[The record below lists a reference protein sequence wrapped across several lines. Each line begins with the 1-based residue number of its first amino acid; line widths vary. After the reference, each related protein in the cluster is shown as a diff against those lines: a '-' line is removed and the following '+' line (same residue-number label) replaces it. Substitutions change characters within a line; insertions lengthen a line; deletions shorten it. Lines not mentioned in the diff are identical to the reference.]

1 MAIIQTI
8 LLCTLVRYT
17 FSFIGNAPYT
27 KRRCESQRALNL
39 VPVRNFDCSFLEG
52 SDDYRC
58 CFDRN
63 GTLQVG
69 SGDTPPYQLCL
80 VQEEDLPDVA
90 RFVVNAFGA
99 DVISLSKDFNRFE
112 KAFVKPTIGLLNAYS
127 GIVAYAEVL
136 SGMLSRTRDRIDLD
150 VPDLAGKS
158 REEKLQEAA
167 RSSLIL
173 AVGRPSQGSDW
184 HIDVVASV
192 ELRLEP
198 CDAKIPFSF
207 PLLDRIERRLASL
220 VGLNNTAR
228 SLRPYLSNLC
238 VDQNYRGKQ
247 LGKALVRCLEDIT
260 RSWGYNKLF
269 LHVDLE
275 NDAARTLY
283 KNAGYKDVG
292 KRWTPFWAG
301 PATKIGYFVK
311 KVGKKETA
319 KKASAAKS
327 DDHAEVSK
335 TEEFDMRRKAILY
348 RRTCNE

>member
-1 MAIIQTI
+1 MSITQTI
-8 LLCTLVRYT
+8 LLLTLVQCI
-17 FSFIGNAPYT
+17 FSFIGNNPPFA
-27 KRRCESQRALNL
+27 RRRRESQRALHL
-39 VPVRNFDCSFLEG
+39 VPIRNFDCTFLKE

-58 CFDRN
+58 CFDCN

-69 SGDTPPYQLCL
+69 SGDTPPYELCL

-112 KAFVKPTIGLLNAYS
+112 QALVKPTIGLLNAYS
-127 GIVAYAEVL
+127 GIIAYAEVL
-136 SGMLSRTRDRIDLD
+136 SGMQSRTRDRIKSPNLD
-150 VPDLAGKS
+150 PPYLSGKT
-158 REEKLQEAA
+158 REEKLQAAA

-173 AVGRPSQGSDW
+173 AVGRRSQGSDW

-220 VGLNNTAR
+220 VGVNNTAR

-238 VDQNYRGKQ
+238 VDQSYRGKQ
-247 LGKALVRCLEDIT
+247 LGKALVRCLEGIT

-275 NDAARTLY
+275 NDAARKLY
-283 KNAGYKDVG
+283 QNSGYKDVG

-311 KVGKKETA
+311 KVANTKKENK
-319 KKASAAKS
+319 KKASSKLDNAR
-327 DDHAEVSK
+327 VGK
-335 TEEFDMRRKAILY
+335 TEKLR
-348 RRTCNE
+348 